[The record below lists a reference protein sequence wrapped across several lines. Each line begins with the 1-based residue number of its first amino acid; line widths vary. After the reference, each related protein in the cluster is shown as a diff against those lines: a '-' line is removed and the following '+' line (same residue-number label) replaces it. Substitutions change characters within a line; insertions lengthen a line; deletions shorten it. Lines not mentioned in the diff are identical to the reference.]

1 VAKEARYTAQIAA
14 LIEPET
20 RAQLDTIV
28 IEFELS
34 FADVLRQTIDFGLPF
49 LVKKYE
55 ALAAARDA
63 TPLPGF
69 EDEAEFAPAPEP
81 AVSAVDEETLRAARR
96 G

>member
-63 TPLPGF
+63 
-69 EDEAEFAPAPEP
+69 FAPAPEP